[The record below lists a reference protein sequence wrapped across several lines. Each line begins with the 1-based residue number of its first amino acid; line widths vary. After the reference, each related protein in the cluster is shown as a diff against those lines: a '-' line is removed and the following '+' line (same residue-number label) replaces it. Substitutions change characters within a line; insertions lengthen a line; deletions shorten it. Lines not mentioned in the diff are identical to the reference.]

1 MVNFVLS
8 ALESNATLGLLG
20 NVFSSPITD
29 ITSDA
34 RAVFYVSESQ
44 IKSIFR
50 YQTDSFD
57 TINDPDSDIK
67 YYTDYMSFTNLEL
80 NPANA
85 MLNVSEAAQAIATTD
100 KLGNELA
107 TNKMLVAHDFLR
119 HMAED
124 LFGTHLGVDLFN
136 NEKQLIQNIRDV
148 CGTASESSVMSV
160 INAAIQKVSKQ
171 STATLTGL
179 KGDADLKYMTNENT
193 TNENLCRVLFNQMM
207 GAASARFASV
217 QDTQGEQ
224 ALPFEVDDS
233 VNFKLTIHPASGQK
247 LLTRSA
253 GDAEVANRSYEIRLV
268 VVSDSDTA
276 RVNTAPAADEA

>member
-34 RAVFYVSESQ
+34 RAVFYISESQ
-44 IKSIFR
+44 IKNIFQF
-50 YQTDSFD
+50 QTDSFD

-67 YYTDYMSFTNLEL
+67 YFINYISFTSVGL

-85 MLNVSEAAQAIATTD
+85 MLNVSEASQAIATTD
-100 KLGNELA
+100 KLGNDLSA
-107 TNKMLVAHDFLR
+107 NKMLVAHDFMR
-119 HMAED
+119 HMADD

-136 NEKQLIQNIRDV
+136 NEKQLIKNIRDV
-148 CGTASESSVMSV
+148 CGDATESSVMSV
-160 INAAIQKVSKQ
+160 INAAVHKVSKQ

-179 KGDADLKYMTNENT
+179 KGETDKYMTNENT

-217 QDTQGEQ
+217 QDTQAPQ
-224 ALPFEVDDS
+224 PLPFEVDDS

-253 GDAEVANRSYEIRLV
+253 SDAEVASRSYEIRLV
-268 VVSDSDTA
+268 VVSDSDTI
-276 RVNTAPAADEA
+276 RVNTAAAADEA